1 MSRHSFRAAFKE
13 LLPQNN
19 AIPRLAYQWQFARQK
34 MRGVSAADG
43 FTLVVATRNRKEF
56 LACAVQAVLANTEG
70 PFELFIMDN
79 ASDDGTDEM
88 CQALQQQHPGKVRHF
103 RLDRN
108 FGTNAYALGFL
119 QARFNY
125 LVDMDDDILA
135 LSKGW
140 DGAAVHAFERFP
152 RLGFLAMNVVQDA
165 FTTGAK
171 KEPGDYTEQTSGDTT
186 LQVGP
191 TGGWFSVTTRA
202 HYNEV
207 GGFVFKPYKPFP
219 PEDGK
224 YIRKLAKH
232 GYFAAILKRKFVYH
246 ASGAYWNS
254 AYGYTR
260 IWDEKYRRDHQDHLK
275 LIKEVRIGEV
285 PTGEYAKRMV
295 IEAEQALGRGG
306 LGRIDTPMVGNALKS
321 GVSQKN
327 RG

>member
-1 MSRHSFRAAFKE
+1 MLPNLQSLRTALQE

-19 AIPRLAYQWQFARQK
+19 AIPRIAYHWKFARQK
-34 MRGVSAADG
+34 SRNTAAEHG

-56 LACAVQAVLANTEG
+56 LACAVDAVVSNTEL

-79 ASDDGTDEM
+79 ASEDGTDEM
-88 CQALQQQHPGKVRHF
+88 CQGLQKRHAGRVRHF

-119 QARFNY
+119 QARFKY

-135 LSKGW
+135 LSRGW
-140 DGAAVHAFERFP
+140 DRAAVDAFERFP

-165 FTTGAK
+165 YTTGAK
-171 KEPGDYTEQTSGDTT
+171 KQPGSYTEKTNGNST
-186 LQVGP
+186 LQIGP

-207 GGFVFKPYKPFP
+207 GGFIFKPYKPFP

-224 YIRKLAKH
+224 YIRRLSKH
-232 GYFAAILKRKFVYH
+232 DYFAAILKHKFVYH
-246 ASGAYWNS
+246 ASGAYWNG
-254 AYGYTR
+254 AYGYTK
-260 IWDEKYRRDHQDHLK
+260 IWDEKYRRDHKDHLK

-285 PTGEYAKRMV
+285 PTAEYARRMV
-295 IEAEQALGRGG
+295 LEAERQLETAK
-306 LGRIDTPMVGNALKS
+306 V
-321 GVSQKN
+321 
-327 RG
+327 

>member
-1 MSRHSFRAAFKE
+1 MPLNLQSLGTALHE
-13 LLPQNN
+13 LLPHNN
-19 AIPRLAYQWQFARQK
+19 AIPRLSYHWKFARQK
-34 MRGVSAADG
+34 MRNAAGADG

-56 LACAVQAVLANTEG
+56 LACAVDAVLANTQL

-79 ASDDGTDEM
+79 ASEDGTDEM
-88 CQALQQQHPGKVRHF
+88 CRSLQRQHPDRLRHF

-119 QARFNY
+119 HARFKY

-135 LSKGW
+135 LSRDW
-140 DGAAVHAFERFP
+140 DRAAVNAFERFP
-152 RLGFLAMNVVQDA
+152 RLGFLAMNVVQDEY
-165 FTTGAK
+165 TTGAK
-171 KEPGDYTEQTSGDTT
+171 KQSSLYAEQSSGDTT

-202 HYNEV
+202 RYNEV

-224 YIRKLAKH
+224 YIRRLSRH
-232 GYFAAILKRKFVYH
+232 DYFAAILKHKFVYH

-254 AYGYTR
+254 AYGYTK
-260 IWDEKYRRDHQDHLK
+260 IWDEKYRRDHRDHLR

-285 PTGEYAKRMV
+285 PTADYARRMV
-295 IEAEQALGRGG
+295 LEAERASAGRPSAG
-306 LGRIDTPMVGNALKS
+306 AS
-321 GVSQKN
+321 G
-327 RG
+327 

>member
-1 MSRHSFRAAFKE
+1 MSLRLQSLRAALHE

-19 AIPRLAYQWQFARQK
+19 AIPRLSYHWQFARQK
-34 MRGVSAADG
+34 LKSGSVAAEG

-56 LACAVQAVLANTEG
+56 LACAVDAVLSNTQL

-79 ASDDGTDEM
+79 ASEDGTDEL
-88 CQALQQQHPGKVRHF
+88 CQALQKQHPERVRHF

-119 QARFNY
+119 HARFKY

-135 LSKGW
+135 LSRGW
-140 DGAAVHAFERFP
+140 DHAAVKAFERFP
-152 RLGFLAMNVVQDA
+152 RLGFLAMNVVQDEY
-165 FTTGAK
+165 TTGAK
-171 KEPGDYTEQTSGDTT
+171 KESSLYAEQSSGDTT
-186 LQVGP
+186 LQIGP

-202 HYNEV
+202 HYNQV
-207 GGFVFKPYKPFP
+207 GGFIFKPYKPFP

-232 GYFAAILKRKFVYH
+232 DYFAAILKQKFVYH

-254 AYGYTR
+254 AYGYAK

-285 PTGEYAKRMV
+285 PTAEYAQRMV
-295 IEAEQALGRGG
+295 IEAERNLA
-306 LGRIDTPMVGNALKS
+306 NAS
-321 GVSQKN
+321 P
-327 RG
+327 